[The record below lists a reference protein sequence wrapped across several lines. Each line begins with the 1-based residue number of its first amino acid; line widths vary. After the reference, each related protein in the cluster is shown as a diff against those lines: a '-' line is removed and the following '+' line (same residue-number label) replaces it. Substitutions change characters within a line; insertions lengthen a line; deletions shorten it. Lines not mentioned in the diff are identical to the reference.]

1 MLTDKER
8 RRARRIRAYAEII
21 ILLGLTLLVMSV
33 VSLGRLA
40 F

>member
-1 MLTDKER
+1 MPTDKER

-21 ILLGLTLLVMSV
+21 ILLGLTLLVMGV

>member
-8 RRARRIRAYAEII
+8 RRERRIRAYAEII
-21 ILLGLTLLVMSV
+21 ILLGLALLILGV